1 MATHSNSPKGQLS
14 NFADDAMSST
24 QKEATKGGMF
34 LMGFMAYS
42 TAPQQQ
48 LTPQQEVAPQ
58 SELAPQSNATSSES
72 FNDQLRCVI
81 DTALGRSW

>member
-34 LMGFMAYS
+34 FMGIMAYP

-48 LTPQQEVAPQ
+48 LTPQQVAPQ
-58 SELAPQSNATSSES
+58 PELAPQLNATSSSES
-72 FNDQLRCVI
+72 FEDQLRCAI
-81 DTALGRSW
+81 DTAFGRSW